1 MLRTVIIEDEPL
13 VANDL
18 KKMLGELLP
27 DAQLQGVLTSVKAA
41 KKWFAEN
48 PEPDLAFVDIQLADG
63 VSFEIFTR
71 TDYLPGGQENPVI
84 GGNTIQCPVIFTTA
98 YSEYAVRAFKLN
110 SIDYLL
116 KPIDREE
123 LKLALDKFQR
133 LRQNMSVDWSVQITR
148 LLRDLQHNEP
158 DKNKYKE
165 RFMVQSR
172 GRMLPVNS
180 ASIACFYRDEIIFLI
195 THDNHRHVS
204 EFNTL
209 EELEKLLNPAAFF
222 RANRQ
227 YIVHLNSV
235 DGFRS
240 HATGKLT
247 VYLKPPL
254 ELELDISR
262 EKAVAFKDWLAG
274 EAQ

>member
-1 MLRTVIIEDEPL
+1 MKTLIIEDEPL

-41 KKWFAEN
+41 KNWFAQH

-63 VSFEIFTR
+63 VSFEIFA
-71 TDYLPGGQENPVI
+71 Q
-84 GGNTIQCPVIFTTA
+84 NTIRCPVIFTTA
-98 YSEYAVRAFKLN
+98 YSEYAIRAFKLN

-116 KPIDREE
+116 KPIDQEE

-133 LRQNMSVDWSVQITR
+133 LRQNATIDWPEQVAL

-158 DKNKYKE
+158 NRKKYKE

-172 GRMLPVNS
+172 GRMMPVDS
-180 ASIACFYRDEIIFLI
+180 GYIAYFCRDEIIFLV
-195 THDNHRHVS
+195 THDNQKYVS

-209 EELEKLLNPAAFF
+209 EELEQLLNPAVFF

-227 YIVHLNSV
+227 CIIHLNSV

-247 VYLKPPL
+247 VYLKSPFQS
-254 ELELDISR
+254 EIDISR
-262 EKAVAFKDWLAG
+262 EKAIAFREWLAG
-274 EAQ
+274 EFQ